1 MVKTRVIA
9 AAKVKID
16 LNVLIAR
23 LHERKPDNSSCNA
36 IVISRSA
43 PAATFRLTNRGQQSL
58 LNVEGRAL
66 NVGTAVQKDLFQI
79 QNFIGG
85 KFVAPRNDKYLDNIE
100 PATGKTYSQVPD
112 SSPEDVEFAVA
123 AAEQAFP
130 AWSKTP
136 AAERSKFLLRIADLI
151 ERDLE
156 KFARAESIDTGKPIT
171 LARTLDIPRAV
182 ANFRFF
188 ATAILHTENEA
199 HDMDGVAFNYTLRQP
214 RGIVGLIS
222 PWNLPLYLLSW
233 KVAPAIAVG
242 NTAIAKPSELTPMT
256 AFLLCKVCAEAGLPD
271 GVLNIVHGTGPKVGA
286 GTTAHPK
293 ITTISFTGGT
303 VTGRKVAEA
312 CAPMFKKVSL
322 ELGGKNPNIIFADAD
337 IDAALAGSVRSSF
350 ANQGQICLCGS
361 RVFVEKP
368 IYKQFV
374 DRFIEKAAQL
384 KQGDPLE
391 QKTEQGA
398 IVNKSQ
404 LEKVKF
410 YVDLAQKEGGKILLG
425 GKAPDSPNER
435 TRDGYF
441 FPPTVIVDLPVGC
454 RTNREEIFGPVV
466 TITPFDSEDE
476 VIRYANDVDYGLSS
490 SVWTQNLGRAH
501 RVAEQIHTGTVWV
514 NCWLVRDLR
523 VPFGGMKA
531 SGVGR
536 EGGEEALRFFTEP
549 KNVCIAK

>member
-1 MVKTRVIA
+1 MQKEPG
-9 AAKVKID
+9 KI
-16 LNVLIAR
+16 R
-23 LHERKPDNSSCNA
+23 
-36 IVISRSA
+36 
-43 PAATFRLTNRGQQSL
+43 
-58 LNVEGRAL
+58 
-66 NVGTAVQKDLFQI
+66 
-79 QNFIGG
+79 NFIDG
-85 KFVAPRNDKYLDNIE
+85 KFVEPVGSKYLDNIE
-100 PATGKTYSQVPD
+100 PATGKPYSQVADSEAPD
-112 SSPEDVEFAVA
+112 VDLAVA
-123 AAEQAFP
+123 AAEKAFP
-130 AWSKTP
+130 DWSKQP
-136 AAERSKFLLRIADLI
+136 AAERSKILLRIADLI

-156 KFARAESIDTGKPIT
+156 KFARAESIDTGKPLT
-171 LARTLDIPRAV
+171 LARSLDIPRAV

-199 HDMDGVAFNYTLRQP
+199 HVTDGVAFNYTLRQP

-233 KVAPAIAVG
+233 KIAPAIAVG

-256 AFLLCKVCAEAGLPD
+256 AYLLCEVCQEAGLPN
-271 GVLNIVHGTGPKVGA
+271 GVLNIVHGTGPNVGA
-286 GTTAHPK
+286 PITAHPN
-293 ITTISFTGGT
+293 IGTISFTGGT

-312 CAPMFKKVSL
+312 AAPLFKKISL

-337 IDAALAGSVRSSF
+337 LDAAIAGSVRSSF
-350 ANQGQICLCGS
+350 ANQGQVCLCGS

-374 DRFIEKAAQL
+374 DRFIEKVSQL
-384 KQGDPLE
+384 KQGDPLDE
-391 QKTEQGA
+391 KTEQGA
-398 IVNKSQ
+398 IVNKPQ
-404 LEKVKF
+404 LDKVKF
-410 YVDLAQKEGGKILLG
+410 YVDLAQKEGGKIALG
-425 GKAPDSPNER
+425 GQTPPPPNER

-441 FPPTVIVDLPVGC
+441 FPPTVITDLPVAC

-466 TITPFDSEDE
+466 TITPFDSEEE

-490 SVWTQNLGRAH
+490 SVWTQNLNRAH

-536 EGGEEALRFFTEP
+536 EGGTEALHFFTEP
-549 KNVCIAK
+549 KNICIAK